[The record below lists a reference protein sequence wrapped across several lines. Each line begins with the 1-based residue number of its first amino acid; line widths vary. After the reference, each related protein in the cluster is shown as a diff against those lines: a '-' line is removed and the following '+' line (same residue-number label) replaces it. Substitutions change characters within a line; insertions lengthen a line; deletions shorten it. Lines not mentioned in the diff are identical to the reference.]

1 MATLTR
7 QQRKERK
14 RIAEETRAI
23 LVERFPRCFCAKGAP
38 KTPLKVGISRDIR
51 EAAPDIPRR
60 ALRFALADYT
70 SGRTYKRQLITGTV
84 RVDLDGYPAGAVTEE
99 QEADAKARLAK
110 ADHYPA
116 KAGRGDSREQWL
128 ERADPA
134 TVV

>member
-1 MATLTR
+1 MTTLTK
-7 QQRKERK
+7 QQKKERK
-14 RIAEETRAI
+14 RIAEETRSI

-70 SGRTYKRQLITGTV
+70 SGRTYKRQMIAGAA
-84 RVDLDGYPAGAVTEE
+84 RVDLDGQHAGAVTEE

-110 ADHYPA
+110 ADRYPA
-116 KAGRGDSREQWL
+116 KAGRGSNGEL
-128 ERADPA
+128 
-134 TVV
+134 VHG